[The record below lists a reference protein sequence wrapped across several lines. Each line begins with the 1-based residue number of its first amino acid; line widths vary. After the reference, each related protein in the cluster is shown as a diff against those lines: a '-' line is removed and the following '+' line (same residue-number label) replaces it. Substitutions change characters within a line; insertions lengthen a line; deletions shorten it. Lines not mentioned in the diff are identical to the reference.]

1 MKISVI
7 VPVYNAEKFLNNCIE
22 SVVHQSY
29 TNWELLL
36 IDDGSSD
43 SSAEIMKAACKNDA
57 RIKEFH
63 QKNAGP
69 GIARNKGIEI
79 ATGDY
84 IVFLDADD
92 YIDSEYFVLLEKNKE
107 KDIVFVDVDQVTS
120 DGKILKREA
129 MSDYK
134 KWSIDRILRSQM
146 TGKIPWGGVR
156 KAVRR
161 ELLKRDHISYTSHT
175 VGEEALYSFRILKEA
190 KTVGF
195 IEKPVYFYVNHENSQ
210 SKTVMDDPWGPVV
223 DEMKE
228 YLIIN
233 GLYDEYANTLNAF
246 NLTATVVSLDRI
258 QQMYRGT
265 IKKEKASERLNQFR
279 NVYDKKAKIDNSNM
293 MNKAKIFEWSIL
305 CNMYRPVFF
314 FSAIKKIMK

>member
-84 IVFLDADD
+84 IVFWMLTIILIPNILH
-92 YIDSEYFVLLEKNKE
+92 YWKKIRK
-107 KDIVFVDVDQVTS
+107 
-120 DGKILKREA
+120 KILF
-129 MSDYK
+129 
-134 KWSIDRILRSQM
+134 
-146 TGKIPWGGVR
+146 
-156 KAVRR
+156 
-161 ELLKRDHISYTSHT
+161 LL
-175 VGEEALYSFRILKEA
+175 
-190 KTVGF
+190 
-195 IEKPVYFYVNHENSQ
+195 
-210 SKTVMDDPWGPVV
+210 
-223 DEMKE
+223 
-228 YLIIN
+228 
-233 GLYDEYANTLNAF
+233 TL
-246 NLTATVVSLDRI
+246 TR
-258 QQMYRGT
+258 
-265 IKKEKASERLNQFR
+265 
-279 NVYDKKAKIDNSNM
+279 
-293 MNKAKIFEWSIL
+293 
-305 CNMYRPVFF
+305 
-314 FSAIKKIMK
+314 

>member
-92 YIDSEYFVLLEKNKE
+92 YIDSEYFALLEKIRK
-107 KDIVFVDVDQVTS
+107 
-120 DGKILKREA
+120 KILF
-129 MSDYK
+129 
-134 KWSIDRILRSQM
+134 
-146 TGKIPWGGVR
+146 
-156 KAVRR
+156 
-161 ELLKRDHISYTSHT
+161 LL
-175 VGEEALYSFRILKEA
+175 
-190 KTVGF
+190 
-195 IEKPVYFYVNHENSQ
+195 
-210 SKTVMDDPWGPVV
+210 
-223 DEMKE
+223 
-228 YLIIN
+228 
-233 GLYDEYANTLNAF
+233 TL
-246 NLTATVVSLDRI
+246 TR
-258 QQMYRGT
+258 
-265 IKKEKASERLNQFR
+265 
-279 NVYDKKAKIDNSNM
+279 
-293 MNKAKIFEWSIL
+293 
-305 CNMYRPVFF
+305 
-314 FSAIKKIMK
+314 